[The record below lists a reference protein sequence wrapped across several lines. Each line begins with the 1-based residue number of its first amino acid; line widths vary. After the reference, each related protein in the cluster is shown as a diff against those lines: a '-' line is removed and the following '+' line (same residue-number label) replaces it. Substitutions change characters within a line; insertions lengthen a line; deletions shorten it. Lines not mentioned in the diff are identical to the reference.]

1 MSPDQIV
8 IEAVVVSWKSTLD
21 RANKFFSTLTDQQA
35 QQQVAPGRNRILYL
49 LGHLT
54 AVHDLM
60 LPLLRV
66 GDRLHPELDE
76 PFLKHPDRTTA
87 DADLPSLETLQ
98 QQWQEVNGRLLSL
111 IEGKS
116 AAWWTE
122 RHSSVS
128 EEDFA
133 KQPHRNRL
141 SVFLSR
147 TNHLSFH
154 LGQLVLVPKP
164 APKPETGPAS

>member
-1 MSPDQIV
+1 MSPDQII
-8 IEAVVVSWKSTLD
+8 IESIVASWKLNLD
-21 RANKFFSTLTDQQA
+21 RANKFFAALTPEQA

-60 LPLLRV
+60 LPLLRI
-66 GDRLHPELDE
+66 GDRQHPELDE
-76 PFLKHPDRTTA
+76 PFLKQPDRTTP
-87 DADLPSLETLQ
+87 DTSLPSLETLQ
-98 QQWQEVNGRLLSL
+98 QQWSQVNARLLAA
-111 IEGKS
+111 IEGQS
-116 AAWWTE
+116 AAWWIE

-154 LGQLVLVPKP
+154 VGQLVLIPKP
-164 APKPETGPAS
+164 APKPETSAS